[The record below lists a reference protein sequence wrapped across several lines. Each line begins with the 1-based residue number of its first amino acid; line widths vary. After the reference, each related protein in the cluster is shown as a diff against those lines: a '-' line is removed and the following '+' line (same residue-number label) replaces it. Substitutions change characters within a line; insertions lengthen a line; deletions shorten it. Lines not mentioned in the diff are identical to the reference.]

1 MSFNEQTFACIGMMQ
16 NIIREHF
23 ERMQAK
29 IKICDDKASKELRT
43 ISKFMNDLHYIGTV
57 YEKSLFKL
65 CEDFQQQMKLFIHDE
80 KLSQYYQ
87 LVINCLLRHGD
98 TIQKQY
104 EQLNSVRSTFEVIDR
119 DFKMTTDNILESVN
133 SSLNIYKE
141 KSQEFDYLY
150 RKYVKSS
157 VSLNGLNSPIK
168 RPKSGRNSG
177 LNESN
182 EFFSAQNAEDQALSA
197 FADLENLFQF
207 NMGNLKGR
215 ISDCFSKEL
224 NVKYKMRQGAV
235 TVLNSFGANL
245 NADFE
250 KKTATL
256 ESNPDSYR
264 CYFEHLEKE
273 NSLEFNQ
280 KINFTNYELKF
291 CSFYNFLKLDNLF
304 EQPYARTL
312 CQKVFTL
319 GKTISPRIRIY
330 IDLLL
335 ENLYRQNAE
344 FSKEIIEEINFIMS
358 NVKTSEYLIYMLVFK
373 KCQLLYEKPFVN
385 ITFKR
390 EQFKNLQ
397 PIAQYFFL
405 NYLNSTD
412 VNCEAIFT
420 FLKFSLTIFNEQ
432 KNSFIE
438 SLSKIVILNDAK
450 FWLELMNFIN
460 QNYKVYSGLEGFV
473 SSNITSN
480 VNVITGIRSIVGA
493 IKTNLN
499 AQPSKEV
506 GQNKAFD
513 DVSFFLFKLRLDFET
528 ITDILLSL
536 APKAGVSFDN
546 VKAILQRNQD
556 LFLSQI
562 SGQNTSTEEQEKS
575 LAKISRSLNKWEKI
589 ALVCKKCV
597 QFLNSP
603 KDVFKIITLNQFMY
617 AERKR
622 IFMRAL
628 LNFDLTKLPHFRRS
642 ILKTKIEAGM
652 ARKHLKVSGFQDADS
667 IIALDVKRTFC
678 NNPNFNSSNLE
689 LILKNISHPEIG
701 RFSYYQGLNYIAS
714 YFYVVF
720 DGNELDTYNFVI
732 SMMHNYFFN
741 YVDSELK
748 NLKRLFFCLK
758 RLVKAYLPILYN
770 YLENEQKLDMDI
782 IFASWCLTLFTTIT
796 QYYSR
801 SVYLDE
807 IIDIFICKGWPG
819 FFKVVLVIL
828 ESLEEKILTLGYED
842 ILVLLSELPKNDF
855 AEFVAA
861 ESQRSKRK
869 SCAELQLEEITE
881 QKTEVESPVRFSFK
895 QRIKHLTKVNKTL
908 MICYHNEYYRI
919 LEQIDEFWHKINK
932 KIRISS

>member
-1 MSFNEQTFACIGMMQ
+1 MSFNEQTFACIGMMPSV
-16 NIIREHF
+16 IREHF

-29 IKICDDKASKELRT
+29 IKVCDEKAGKELRT

-57 YEKSLFKL
+57 YEKSLFRL
-65 CEDFQQQMKLFIHDE
+65 CEEFQQNLKLFIHDD

-104 EQLNSVRSTFEVIDR
+104 EQLNSVRNTFEVIDR

-133 SSLNIYKE
+133 SSLAIYKE
-141 KSQEFDYLY
+141 KSQEFDFLY

-157 VSLNGLNSPIK
+157 VNLNGPNGSVR

-182 EFFSAQNAEDQALSA
+182 EFFSAQNAEDLALNA
-197 FADLENLFQF
+197 FSDLENMFQF

-224 NVKYKMRQGAV
+224 NVKYKMKQGAV
-235 TVLNSFGANL
+235 SVLNSFGAASS
-245 NADFE
+245 ADFQ
-250 KKTATL
+250 KKISAL
-256 ESNPDSYR
+256 ESSPESFR

-280 KINFTNYELKF
+280 KINFSNYELKF

-304 EQPYARTL
+304 EQPYAKTL
-312 CQKVFTL
+312 CQKVQTL
-319 GKTISPRIRIY
+319 GKSVSPRIRIY

-335 ENLYRQNAE
+335 ETLYRQNAE
-344 FSKEIIEEINFIMS
+344 FSKEIIEEINFIMG
-358 NVKTSEYLIYMLVFK
+358 NVRTSEYLVYMLIFK
-373 KCQLLYEKPFVN
+373 KCQLLYEKPFIN
-385 ITFKR
+385 ITFKK

-438 SLSKIVILNDAK
+438 SLNKIVILNDAK
-450 FWLELMNFIN
+450 LWLELMQFIN
-460 QNYKVYSGLEGFV
+460 QHYKVYSGLEGFV
-473 SSNITSN
+473 SNNITSN

-499 AQPSKEV
+499 TQPAKEV
-506 GQNKAFD
+506 GQSKAFD
-513 DVSFFLFKLRLDFET
+513 DIAFFLFKLRLDFET

-536 APKAGVSFDN
+536 APKAGVPFDS
-546 VKAILQRNQD
+546 VKALLLRNQD

-562 SGQNTSTEEQEKS
+562 SGQNSSTEEQEKS
-575 LAKISRSLNKWEKI
+575 LAKISRSLNRWEKI
-589 ALVCKKCV
+589 AVVCKKCV

-603 KDVFKIITLNQFMY
+603 SDIFKLISLNQFMY

-628 LNFDLTKLPHFRRS
+628 VNFDLINLPEFRRFM
-642 ILKTKIEAGM
+642 LKTKIEAGM
-652 ARKHLKVSGFQDADS
+652 ARQNLKVSDFQDVDS
-667 IIALDVKRTFC
+667 IISLDVKRTFC
-678 NNPNFNSSNLE
+678 DDPNFNSANLE
-689 LILKNISHPEIG
+689 LILKNISHPDIG

-714 YFYVVF
+714 YFFVVF

-748 NLKRLFFCLK
+748 NLKKLFFCLK
-758 RLVKAYLPILYN
+758 RLVKAHLPILYN

-796 QYYSR
+796 QYYSH
-801 SVYLDE
+801 SEHLDE
-807 IIDIFICKGWPG
+807 IIDIFISKGWPG
-819 FFKVVLVIL
+819 FFKVIIVIL
-828 ESLEEKILTLGYED
+828 ESLQEKILSLGYED
-842 ILVLLSELPKNDF
+842 ILVMLSEVPKNDF
-855 AEFVAA
+855 SEVIIAD
-861 ESQRSKRK
+861 SQRAKLPDGS
-869 SCAELQLEEITE
+869 EVQLEERLGQQAE
-881 QKTEVESPVRFSFK
+881 AGKPVKFSFK
-895 QRIKHLTKVNKTL
+895 QKIKSLNKVNKNL
-908 MICYHNEYYRI
+908 MICYHNDYYRI

-932 KIRISS
+932 KIRFSS